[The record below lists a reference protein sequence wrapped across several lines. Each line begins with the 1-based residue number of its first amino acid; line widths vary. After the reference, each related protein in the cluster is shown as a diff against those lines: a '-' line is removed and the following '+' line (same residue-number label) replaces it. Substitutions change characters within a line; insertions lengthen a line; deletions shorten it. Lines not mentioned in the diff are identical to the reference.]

1 MARFASIWFPFLLA
15 EYTARKN
22 PNLQGIPF
30 VMVSPKHGR
39 MMVESVNAMASEKG
53 IRPGMAL
60 ADCKAIFPDLET
72 VNTESGRAE
81 KLLTALAEWC
91 IGYTPFVAV
100 DFPDGL
106 LLDATGCPHLW
117 GGEAPYLENIRTKLG
132 SYGYTV
138 RIALADTVGA
148 AWGMCRFGA
157 SSIVAPGGQKAALK
171 PLPPSALR
179 LESTVLERLRK
190 LGLQQIGSFMDMP
203 PSVLRRRFGSSLPLR
218 MGQAFGT
225 EPEWIEPV
233 RPVDPYQQRLCI
245 FDPIATAKGIEI
257 ALMQL
262 LESLCERCSNEGVGM
277 RRVVFKAF
285 RVDGNI
291 QQIDIGTGRPS
302 RNVGHLSKLFEHKI
316 CQFEP
321 GLGFEMFVLEGLKI
335 EPITAEQ
342 AAIWDS
348 SCVNDSKVAELLDRI
363 AIRTGSNAIKRYL
376 PAQHYWPERSIKE
389 ASPLWESP
397 GSKWRTDCPR
407 PIHLLPK
414 PEAIEVSAVLP
425 DYPPMLF
432 IHKGKRYTVVKSDGP
447 ERIEQEWWLAD
458 GLYRDY
464 YNVEDEN
471 GARYWVFRSG
481 PYDQEQPKW
490 FLHGIFA

>member
-1 MARFASIWFPFLLA
+1 
-15 EYTARKN
+15 
-22 PNLQGIPF
+22 
-30 VMVSPKHGR
+30 
-39 MMVESVNAMASEKG
+39 
-53 IRPGMAL
+53 
-60 ADCKAIFPDLET
+60 
-72 VNTESGRAE
+72 
-81 KLLTALAEWC
+81 
-91 IGYTPFVAV
+91 
-100 DFPDGL
+100 
-106 LLDATGCPHLW
+106 
-117 GGEAPYLENIRTKLG
+117 
-132 SYGYTV
+132 
-138 RIALADTVGA
+138 
-148 AWGMCRFGA
+148 
-157 SSIVAPGGQKAALK
+157 
-171 PLPPSALR
+171 
-179 LESTVLERLRK
+179 
-190 LGLQQIGSFMDMP
+190 
-203 PSVLRRRFGSSLPLR
+203 
-218 MGQAFGT
+218 
-225 EPEWIEPV
+225 
-233 RPVDPYQQRLCI
+233 
-245 FDPIATAKGIEI
+245 
-257 ALMQL
+257 
-262 LESLCERCSNEGVGM
+262 
-277 RRVVFKAF
+277 
-285 RVDGNI
+285 
-291 QQIDIGTGRPS
+291 
-302 RNVGHLSKLFEHKI
+302 
-316 CQFEP
+316 
-321 GLGFEMFVLEGLKI
+321 MFVLEGLKI